1 MSPSLIPIAHLFAVG
16 DLMMDRLVGDFSAAD
31 WRHRD
36 AMGHDARW
44 IVGHLAVYRCR
55 VAAWAGRPKSTMD
68 WESAFQRGTNPADV
82 PDFLESSM
90 LLAEFHA
97 AHARMEMGVP
107 TLTDAALQ
115 NALSRNLPDGSDTKA
130 EPSVL
135 WYGMRRTT
143 LGNWVCC
150 VDWSG
155 NWALSNFM
163 KWIHVA
169 TR

>member
-55 VAAWAGRPKSTMD
+55 VAAWAGQPKSTMD
-68 WESAFQRGTNPADV
+68 WESAFQRGTSPAAV
-82 PDFLESSM
+82 PDSLESSL

-97 AHARMEMGVP
+97 AHARMEIGFP

-115 NALSRNLPDGSDTKA
+115 HALSRKLPDGSDTIGGA
-130 EPSVL
+130 IRFMVWHEAYHL
-135 WYGMRRTT
+135 GQLGLLRRLVGK
-143 LGNWVCC
+143 LGIV
-150 VDWSG
+150 
-155 NWALSNFM
+155 
-163 KWIHVA
+163 
-169 TR
+169 